1 MQKRRTDKAVL
12 LYICLAAFLILCIVK
27 FDAIVW
33 GAGRLWNVILPLV
46 LGMGIAYVLNI
57 VLVRVERLYF
67 PRSQNRFIRSTRR
80 GAGIV
85 VSILL
90 VLALFT
96 LVGRLVIP
104 ELGKAFGVIGRS
116 IPVVFDQ
123 AADWL
128 EKSGAL
134 NASNYVEDIDWNSM
148 MEKVMEVA
156 RSGIGGI
163 LNSTISVV
171 GSVVGG
177 VVNFFIG
184 LIFGVY
190 ILVSK
195 ERLSSQAKRILRAY
209 LKEKTVKEIA
219 RIIRT
224 ADDTFSSFIIGQ
236 CTEAVILGTL
246 CAVGMLIFDFPY
258 AVMIGSFIG
267 VTALIPIVGA
277 YLGAGL
283 GAFMILTVDPLK
295 ALLFLVF
302 IVILQQLEG
311 NLIYPRVVGSSIGLP
326 GMWVLAAVTVGGGL
340 MGIGG
345 MLLGVPLTATAYKLL
360 RSDVNARN
368 ERKDSWQRHA
378 PSGRRQRPEKRKE

>member
-1 MQKRRTDKAVL
+1 M
-12 LYICLAAFLILCIVK
+12 
-27 FDAIVW
+27 
-33 GAGRLWNVILPLV
+33 
-46 LGMGIAYVLNI
+46 
-57 VLVRVERLYF
+57 
-67 PRSQNRFIRSTRR
+67 
-80 GAGIV
+80 
-85 VSILL
+85 
-90 VLALFT
+90 
-96 LVGRLVIP
+96 
-104 ELGKAFGVIGRS
+104 IGRS

-128 EKSGAL
+128 EKSGAFS
-134 NASNYVEDIDWNSM
+134 ASGYLEDIDWNSM
-148 MEKVMEVA
+148 MDKVVEVA

-184 LIFGVY
+184 MIFGVY
-190 ILVSK
+190 ILVNK

-209 LKEKTVKEIA
+209 LKEKTVREIG
-219 RIIRT
+219 RVIRT

-246 CAVGMLIFDFPY
+246 CALGMLVFDFPY

-295 ALLFLVF
+295 ALLFLIF
-302 IVILQQLEG
+302 IVVLQQLEG

-360 RSDVNARN
+360 RSDVNDRN
-368 ERKDSWQRHA
+368 ARKD
-378 PSGRRQRPEKRKE
+378 GRPGPGSVDAAGNGKGR